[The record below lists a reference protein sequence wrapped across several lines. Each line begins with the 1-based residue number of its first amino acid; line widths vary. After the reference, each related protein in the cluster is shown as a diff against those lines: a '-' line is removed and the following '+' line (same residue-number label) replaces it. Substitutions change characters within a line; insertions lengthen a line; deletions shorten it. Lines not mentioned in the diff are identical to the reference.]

1 MGNIAVCATWSVGDA
16 QNCSILLA
24 LLKPPHGCLQLCYC
38 PLSVPDSVAKISGR
52 QGLEVGAWE
61 QNNLEGSGSLCWG
74 GKSLRRESRATPD
87 EGCIVLSALDR
98 AARGQ
103 IQCFLVAQGSGG
115 SFHESEE
122 AVASLQSSPC
132 WLSRCTPGQAWG

>member
-1 MGNIAVCATWSVGDA
+1 MGNIAVCAMWSVGDA

-61 QNNLEGSGSLCWG
+61 QNNLEGSGSLCWRG
-74 GKSLRRESRATPD
+74 NPSVGKAGLLQMRDALFSVPWTEQQEARF
-87 EGCIVLSALDR
+87 SA
-98 AARGQ
+98 
-103 IQCFLVAQGSGG
+103 S
-115 SFHESEE
+115 
-122 AVASLQSSPC
+122 
-132 WLSRCTPGQAWG
+132 